1 MSHCKDSKPRENGN
15 QAESYPH
22 PTHPANI
29 LQYDDTE
36 KDGWF
41 TIPLSSPSS
50 PGATPPFLASPSVN
64 DSRPT
69 LKHTKLCRRR
79 YLLCFIWLSAVLI
92 YIAIEWFNLVSSA
105 EIMKLLA
112 WKHHDDYVPS
122 LHFKF
127 SQLFLR
133 YYFKVA
139 NRLASSRTTSDNGYW
154 GTSDMWWVVFFSIVP
169 CAVIC
174 GVGRL
179 FDHLIK
185 K

>member
-1 MSHCKDSKPRENGN
+1 MSHCKDSKPRQNGN
-15 QAESYPH
+15 QSESYPD
-22 PTHPANI
+22 PTHLAKKP
-29 LQYDDTE
+29 QYDNTE
-36 KDGWF
+36 KDGSF

-50 PGATPPFLASPSVN
+50 RGATPPFLASPPVN
-64 DSRPT
+64 DSKPT
-69 LKHTKLCRRR
+69 VKYTKLCRRR

-92 YIAIEWFNLVSSA
+92 YIAIEWFDLLKSA
-105 EIMKLLA
+105 DIMKLLA
-112 WKHHDDYVPS
+112 WKHRDDYALS

-127 SQLFLR
+127 SQMFLH
-133 YYFKVA
+133 YYFIVA
-139 NRLASSRTTSDNGYW
+139 KLKASSSTMPDNGYW
-154 GTSDMWWVVFFSIVP
+154 GTSDMGWVVFFSIVP